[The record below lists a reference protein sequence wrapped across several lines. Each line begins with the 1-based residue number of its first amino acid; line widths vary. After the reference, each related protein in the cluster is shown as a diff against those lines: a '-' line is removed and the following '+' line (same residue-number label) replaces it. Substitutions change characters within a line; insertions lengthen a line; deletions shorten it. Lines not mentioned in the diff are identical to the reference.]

1 MTETLKRHFLREKEA
16 KQLLTQIQQQARIAT
31 KNLIG
36 ERVEFAETE
45 IATIYLINNKP
56 LFAKKD
62 AVIFPTLS
70 FDDVTKLLPKIIVNM
85 GAVPHVCN
93 GADIMA
99 PGVVE
104 INGAFEK
111 DSFVVV
117 VDEQHKKPLATGIAL
132 YGSEEVK
139 TLKHGKIV
147 KNVHYVGDKLW
158 QLLRKL

>member
-16 KQLLTQIQQQARIAT
+16 KQLLTLIQQQAQIDA
-31 KNLIG
+31 KSLVG

-45 IATIYLINNKP
+45 IATIYLINGKP

-62 AVIFPTLS
+62 TVIFPTLS
-70 FDDVTKLLPKIIVNM
+70 FDEVTKLLPKIIVNM
-85 GAVPHVCN
+85 GAVPHICN
-93 GADIMA
+93 GADVMA
-99 PGVVE
+99 PGVVG
-104 INGAFEK
+104 IDGTFEK
-111 DSFVVV
+111 DGFVVI
-117 VDEQHKKPLATGIAL
+117 VDEQHKKPLATGITL
-132 YGSEEVK
+132 YRSEEMK

>member
-1 MTETLKRHFLREKEA
+1 LTETLKRHFLREKEA
-16 KQLLTQIQQQARIAT
+16 KQLLAQIQQQAQIDI
-31 KNLIG
+31 KSLVG

-62 AVIFPTLS
+62 AVIFPTLG
-70 FDDVTKLLPKIIVNM
+70 FDDVTKLLPKIVVNM

-104 INGAFEK
+104 VNGTFGK
-111 DSFVVV
+111 DSFVII
-117 VDEQHKKPLATGIAL
+117 VDEQHKKPLATGTAL
-132 YGSEEVK
+132 YDSKEIK

-147 KNVHYVGDKLW
+147 KNMHHVGDKLW
-158 QLLRKL
+158 YLLRKL